1 MFKRIK
7 WMYWQF
13 FASSEQYARYIG
25 VNLGQNCLIATR
37 NWSSEPYLIT
47 IGNHVQ
53 VTSDVRFQT
62 HGGGNVFRDRIPDF
76 DVFGKIE
83 VKDWAYIGAGAQI
96 MPGVTIG
103 SHAIVAAGAIVTRSV
118 SDYTVVG
125 GNPARVICKIEDYLQ
140 KYLPYNLKCKKM
152 DARRK
157 REYLLSLPDDRFVK
171 K

>member
-1 MFKRIK
+1 M
-7 WMYWQF
+7 
-13 FASSEQYARYIG
+13 
-25 VNLGQNCLIATR
+25 
-37 NWSSEPYLIT
+37 
-47 IGNHVQ
+47 
-53 VTSDVRFQT
+53 D
-62 HGGGNVFRDRIPDF
+62 DF

-103 SHAIVAAGAIVTRSV
+103 QHALVAAGSIVTRSV

-125 GNPARVICKIEDYLQ
+125 GNPARVICKIEDYLRNN
-140 KYLPYNLKCKKM
+140 LPYNLKCKKM
-152 DARRK
+152 DAHRK